1 MAENPVQPPLPAPVA
16 TALAA
21 IEAGTPFCWTYDA
34 YGSGRNR
41 YQLEWHAERG
51 SFHEI
56 DWFSDLS
63 GVEVRSASDIS
74 REAVIKHLRH
84 ALAQPT

>member
-1 MAENPVQPPLPAPVA
+1 MVEPAVETPLSAPIA
-16 TALAA
+16 AALAA
-21 IEAGTPFCWTYDA
+21 IEAGTPFCWSYDA

-51 SFHEI
+51 TFHEI

-84 ALAQPT
+84 ALAQPS